1 MRGSEYLKTILKNNN
16 ESKII
21 LAKSY
26 AAYYVMAVALYGYWR
41 MSMLQFLVLSIP
53 DVFAAAMLHKLTRPI
68 FSEENGARRLVH
80 VTSLNSPGVIS
91 FLFDLM
97 FWGMLCKVLVVFSRK
112 WGILYL
118 GIIVSLLTEFFYKPY
133 KSLKRL

>member
-26 AAYYVMAVALYGYWR
+26 AAYYVMAVMLYGYR
-41 MSMLQFLVLSIP
+41 GISMLQFLVLSAP
-53 DVFAAAMLHKLTRPI
+53 DIFAAAMLHKLTRPI
-68 FSEENGARRLVH
+68 FSEENGAQKLIH
-80 VTSLNSPGVIS
+80 VTSLNSPGLIS

-112 WGILYL
+112 WGVLYL
-118 GIIVSLLTEFFYKPY
+118 GIIVSLLAEFFYKPY

>member
-21 LAKSY
+21 VAKSY
-26 AAYYVMAVALYGYWR
+26 VAYYMLSAALYGYYR
-41 MSMLQFLVLSIP
+41 ISVFQFLILSVP
-53 DVFAAAMLHKLTRPI
+53 DLTAAFMLHRLTRPV
-68 FSEENGARRLVH
+68 FRSENGAQKLVH
-80 VTSLNSPGVIS
+80 VTSLNSSGLIS

-97 FWGMLCKVLVVFSRK
+97 FWGLLCKALVVFSRK
-112 WGILYL
+112 WSILYL
-118 GIIVSLLTEFFYKPY
+118 GIAVSLVSEFVYKPY